1 MLCIAGI
8 QKDLQDLQLPVIC
21 LEGGLQLRKELA
33 ETRAQ
38 LAIFAAVQAQAAN
51 NNNNNNNQSTIGEL
65 QCQAQCFGAFVRRI
79 RHLAINIMIFTTSND
94 ISVDCNVLCPLSF
107 GLL

>member
-8 QKDLQDLQLPVIC
+8 QKDVQDLQLPDIC

-51 NNNNNNNQSTIGEL
+51 NQSTFVKL

-79 RHLAINIMIFTTSND
+79 RHLASNIMIFTTSND